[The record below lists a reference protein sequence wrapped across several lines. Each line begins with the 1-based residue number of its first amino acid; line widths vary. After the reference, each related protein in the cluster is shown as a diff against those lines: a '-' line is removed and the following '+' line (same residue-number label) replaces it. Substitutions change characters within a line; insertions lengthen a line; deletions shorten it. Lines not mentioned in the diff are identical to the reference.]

1 MPGCKRLGSL
11 VELREYISIRR
22 SYNLVRQETPSSQR
36 LTFEEFA
43 ILCKLEAE
51 MSPLKTSQIASYQG
65 SLRPTMTHRT
75 NHLACLGFIDR
86 HEGAVDSR
94 NVECTISSA
103 GRECVDSLLRQ
114 TCDHIATGQPLSRT
128 SPERLAMY
136 VEAMGTVFCKA
147 GDLVL
152 LSLRMSDNG
161 ATISGIVNM
170 LGLLQPT
177 VSMSVSSLEEVGLVE
192 RASVD
197 QGSSKVLL
205 ISLTNNG
212 AKLADGVAGSIHD
225 IVVRRKPRSNA

>member
-147 GDLVL
+147 GNSRSSRCACLTAERP
-152 LSLRMSDNG
+152 SRASS
-161 ATISGIVNM
+161 TCSGCSNPRSRC
-170 LGLLQPT
+170 QCHR
-177 VSMSVSSLEEVGLVE
+177 SRRSVSSSVPVSIRG
-192 RASVD
+192 RPRCSSSASPTMVPSWPTESL
-197 QGSSKVLL
+197 GAFMTSS
-205 ISLTNNG
+205 
-212 AKLADGVAGSIHD
+212 
-225 IVVRRKPRSNA
+225 